1 MQKAIEEA
9 KKFVCTT
16 KDRIVKDAKD
26 FVSNVDWDKVAQGA
40 MVVAGGALVIAVGVG
55 AIVSTGG
62 LAAPAIA
69 GLLAG
74 SITTTNVMVAGTLAA
89 GVVATGFGASDVIE
103 GIQDLGNGVTG
114 NSEKVAFNPIR
125 DTVFKNQPELYYL
138 TETVVTYGAGYGS
151 QMINENRTYV
161 EATVGNGSQSGTYY
175 NPLENIEYTEKVSE
189 QMKQNDYHSFPES
202 VDAFGADGKAT
213 QIVGGDGITRTKI
226 EISGS
231 YKGKDGTFEYIIEPD
246 GKTVNHRLFVPN

>member
-16 KDRIVKDAKD
+16 KDRIVKDAKE
-26 FVSNVDWDKVAQGA
+26 FIQNVDWKKVAIG
-40 MVVAGGALVIAVGVG
+40 
-55 AIVSTGG
+55 
-62 LAAPAIA
+62 
-69 GLLAG
+69 
-74 SITTTNVMVAGTLAA
+74 VAGTLAVA
-89 GVVATGFGASDVIE
+89 AVVVATGFGASDVIE

>member
-16 KDRIVKDAKD
+16 KDRIVKDAKE
-26 FVSNVDWDKVAQGA
+26 FIQNVDWKKVAIG
-40 MVVAGGALVIAVGVG
+40 
-55 AIVSTGG
+55 
-62 LAAPAIA
+62 
-69 GLLAG
+69 
-74 SITTTNVMVAGTLAA
+74 VAGTLAVA
-89 GVVATGFGASDVIE
+89 AVVVATGFGASDVIE

-138 TETVVTYGAGYGS
+138 TETVVTYGAGYGY

>member
-16 KDRIVKDAKD
+16 KDRIVKDAKE
-26 FVSNVDWDKVAQGA
+26 FIQNVDWKKVAIG
-40 MVVAGGALVIAVGVG
+40 
-55 AIVSTGG
+55 
-62 LAAPAIA
+62 
-69 GLLAG
+69 
-74 SITTTNVMVAGTLAA
+74 VAGTLAVA
-89 GVVATGFGASDVIE
+89 AVVVATGFGASDVIE

-246 GKTVNHRLFVPN
+246 GKLSLIHI

>member
-16 KDRIVKDAKD
+16 KDRIVKDAKE
-26 FVSNVDWDKVAQGA
+26 FIQNVDWKKVAIG
-40 MVVAGGALVIAVGVG
+40 
-55 AIVSTGG
+55 
-62 LAAPAIA
+62 
-69 GLLAG
+69 
-74 SITTTNVMVAGTLAA
+74 VAGTLAVA
-89 GVVATGFGASDVIE
+89 AVVVATGFGASDVIE

-125 DTVFKNQPELYYL
+125 DTVFKNQLELYYL